1 MFVLAEPSQSILSI
15 DRSEPR
21 FESHAVG
28 KITKNLKNDGNLDGF
43 LLIFG

>member
-1 MFVLAEPSQSILSI
+1 MSAKPSQTVLPI

-21 FESHAVG
+21 FESHTGG
-28 KITKNLKNDGNLDGF
+28 KMRKTLNNDENIDVF